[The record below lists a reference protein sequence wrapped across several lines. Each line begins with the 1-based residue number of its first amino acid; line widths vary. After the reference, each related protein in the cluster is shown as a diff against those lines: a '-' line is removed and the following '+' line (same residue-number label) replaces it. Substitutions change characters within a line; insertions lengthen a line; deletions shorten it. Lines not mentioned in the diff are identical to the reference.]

1 MDYFLFLERCSIYVD
16 VSSPTTNEH
25 KKQTI
30 LICLGFK
37 TDIRKETVSGGDIKK
52 VKSKIKFVTGIIHL
66 VRAKFFFSEKIT
78 FLTTWYVSIRKCA
91 YQEVRNASFSE
102 TLVYV
107 LKG

>member
-37 TDIRKETVSGGDIKK
+37 TDI
-52 VKSKIKFVTGIIHL
+52 
-66 VRAKFFFSEKIT
+66 SEKKP
-78 FLTTWYVSIRKCA
+78 FLVEISRKSN
-91 YQEVRNASFSE
+91 Q
-102 TLVYV
+102 
-107 LKG
+107 K